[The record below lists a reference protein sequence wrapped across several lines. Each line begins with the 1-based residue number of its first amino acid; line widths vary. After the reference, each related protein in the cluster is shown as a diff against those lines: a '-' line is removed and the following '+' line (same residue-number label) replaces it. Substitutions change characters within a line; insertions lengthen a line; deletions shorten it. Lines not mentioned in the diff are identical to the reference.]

1 MRAVLSIVLF
11 SFGVN
16 AIAQTAPLIR
26 FGRGFAAEEQVWL
39 MSARPDLTPNQGKR
53 YQLKQIL
60 FQANPE
66 RFQAYLAGELD
77 AGTAPG
83 LAVIFARAQGMDM
96 KIVAN
101 VCLEA
106 GGNYFATTYMVK
118 DDGPIKSIKDLKGGT
133 VGVVGIKTATD
144 LWARAG
150 LINAGLVPDKD
161 TKVVPM
167 AFPVI
172 GDAVR
177 TGKVSAGTFVEP
189 FYSAE
194 MAKGD
199 KYFTTTYMVKDDGP
213 IKSVKDLKG
222 GTIGVVG
229 IKTATDLWARAGLI
243 NAGLVPDKDTKV
255 VPMAFPVIGDA
266 VRTGKVAAG
275 TFVEPF
281 YSSEMAKGGLRKL
294 FTAVDAVGYEHEL
307 LDIFFGEKFLK
318 AHPEAVRAFLA
329 DYVAVTKYYLA
340 NTEQAKR
347 DLHKAGFVRTPIEI
361 YLKNADWKRDA
372 NARVDVESLKKL
384 STFMHEK
391 LQWLDK
397 PVNVD
402 GMVDQSYLPR

>member
-1 MRAVLSIVLF
+1 VKTLVALLLGLF
-11 SFGVN
+11 TVN
-16 AIAQTAPLIR
+16 ALAQSAPLIR
-26 FGRGFAAEEQVWL
+26 LGRGFAAEEQVWL

-66 RFQAYLAGELD
+66 RFQAFLAGELD
-77 AGTAPG
+77 GGTAPG

-96 KIVAN
+96 KIVAS

-106 GGNYFATTYMVK
+106 KGDKYFTTTYMVK
-118 DDGPIKSIKDLKGGT
+118 EGGPVKSVKDLKGGT
-133 VGVVGIKTATD
+133 IAVVGIKTATD

-177 TGKVSAGTFVEP
+177 TDKVSAGTFVEP

-194 MAKGD
+194 
-199 KYFTTTYMVKDDGP
+199 
-213 IKSVKDLKG
+213 
-222 GTIGVVG
+222 
-229 IKTATDLWARAGLI
+229 R
-243 NAGLVPDKDTKV
+243 
-255 VPMAFPVIGDA
+255 
-266 VRTGKVAAG
+266 
-275 TFVEPF
+275 
-281 YSSEMAKGGLRKL
+281 AKGGLRPL
-294 FTAVDAVGYEHEL
+294 FTAVDAVGYDHEL

-318 AHPEAVRAFLA
+318 QHPEAVRAFLA
-329 DYVAVTKYYLA
+329 DYVAVTKYYLS
-340 NTEQAKR
+340 NMEQAKR
-347 DLHKAGFVRTPIEI
+347 DLHKAGFVKTPIDI
-361 YLKNADWKRDA
+361 YLKNADWKRDP

-402 GMVDQSYLPR
+402 SMVDQSYLPR

>member
-1 MRAVLSIVLF
+1 VTRIFLSALGLVFLG
-11 SFGVN
+11 S
-16 AIAQTAPLIR
+16 ALAQTAPLIR

-96 KIVAN
+96 KIVAS
-101 VCLEA
+101 VCMEAA
-106 GGNYFATTYMVK
+106 GGQYFSTTYMVK
-118 DDGPIKSIKDLKGGT
+118 DDGPIKTIKDLKGGT
-133 VGVVGIKTATD
+133 IGVVGIKTATD

-150 LINAGLVPDKD
+150 LINAGLAPDRD

-194 MAKGD
+194 MAKG
-199 KYFTTTYMVKDDGP
+199 
-213 IKSVKDLKG
+213 
-222 GTIGVVG
+222 
-229 IKTATDLWARAGLI
+229 
-243 NAGLVPDKDTKV
+243 
-255 VPMAFPVIGDA
+255 
-266 VRTGKVAAG
+266 
-275 TFVEPF
+275 
-281 YSSEMAKGGLRKL
+281 GLRKL
-294 FTAVDAVGYEHEL
+294 FTAVEAVGYDHEL

-318 AHPEAVRAFLA
+318 ANPDAVRAFLA

-347 DLHKAGFVRTPIEI
+347 DLHKAGFVRTPIDI
-361 YLKNADWKRDA
+361 YLKNADWKRDPD
-372 NARVDVESLKKL
+372 ARVNVESLKRL
-384 STFMHEK
+384 SQFMLDK
-391 LQWLDK
+391 LQWLEK

-402 GMVDQSYLPR
+402 GMVDLSYLPR

>member
-1 MRAVLSIVLF
+1 
-11 SFGVN
+11 
-16 AIAQTAPLIR
+16 
-26 FGRGFAAEEQVWL
+26 
-39 MSARPDLTPNQGKR
+39 MSARPDLAPNQGKR

-66 RFQAYLAGELD
+66 RFQAFLAGELD

-96 KIVAN
+96 KIVAS

-106 GGNYFATTYMVK
+106 KGDQYFTTTYMVK
-118 DDGPIKSIKDLKGGT
+118 EGGPVKTVKDLKGGT
-133 VGVVGIKTATD
+133 IAVVGIKTATD

-177 TGKVSAGTFVEP
+177 TDKVSAGTFVEP

-194 MAKGD
+194 
-199 KYFTTTYMVKDDGP
+199 
-213 IKSVKDLKG
+213 
-222 GTIGVVG
+222 
-229 IKTATDLWARAGLI
+229 R
-243 NAGLVPDKDTKV
+243 
-255 VPMAFPVIGDA
+255 
-266 VRTGKVAAG
+266 
-275 TFVEPF
+275 
-281 YSSEMAKGGLRKL
+281 AKGGLRTL
-294 FTAVDAVGYEHEL
+294 FTAVDAVGYDHEL

-318 AHPEAVRAFLA
+318 AHPDAVRAFLA

-340 NTEQAKR
+340 NMEQAKR
-347 DLHKAGFVRTPIEI
+347 DLHKAGFVKTPIDI
-361 YLKNADWKRDA
+361 YLKNADWKRDP

-384 STFMHEK
+384 ASSCTKSCSGST
-391 LQWLDK
+391 
-397 PVNVD
+397 
-402 GMVDQSYLPR
+402 SR

>member
-1 MRAVLSIVLF
+1 VKTALVFLTFIF
-11 SFGVN
+11 STNV
-16 AIAQTAPLIR
+16 IAQTAPLIR

-77 AGTAPG
+77 AGTGPG
-83 LAVIFARAQGMDM
+83 MAIIPARAQGMDI

-106 GGNYFATTYMVK
+106 GAPYFATTYMVK

-133 VGVVGIKTATD
+133 IGVVGIRTATD

-189 FYSAE
+189 FYSME
-194 MAKGD
+194 
-199 KYFTTTYMVKDDGP
+199 V
-213 IKSVKDLKG
+213 
-222 GTIGVVG
+222 
-229 IKTATDLWARAGLI
+229 
-243 NAGLVPDKDTKV
+243 
-255 VPMAFPVIGDA
+255 
-266 VRTGKVAAG
+266 
-275 TFVEPF
+275 
-281 YSSEMAKGGLRKL
+281 AKGGLRKL
-294 FTAVDAVGYEHEL
+294 FTAVEAVGYEHEL

-318 AHPEAVRAFLA
+318 ANPDAVRAFLA
-329 DYVAVTKYYLA
+329 DYVAVTRYYLA
-340 NTEQAKR
+340 NTAQAKS
-347 DLHKAGFVRTPIEI
+347 DLHKAGFVRTPLPF
-361 YLKNADWKRDA
+361 YLKTSDWKRTA
-372 NARVDVESLKKL
+372 SGRVDVDSLKKL
-384 STFMHEK
+384 SVLMLEK
-391 LQWLDK
+391 LQWLEK

-402 GMVDQSYLPR
+402 SMVDQSYLPR

>member
-1 MRAVLSIVLF
+1 MKAFVALVLGF
-11 SFGVN
+11 FAVN
-16 AIAQTAPLIR
+16 ALAQSAPLIR

-39 MSARPDLTPNQGKR
+39 MSARPDLASNQGKR

-66 RFQAYLAGELD
+66 RFQAFLAGELD

-96 KIVAN
+96 KIVAS

-106 GGNYFATTYMVK
+106 KGDKYFTTTYMVK
-118 DDGPIKSIKDLKGGT
+118 EGGPVKSVKDLKGGT
-133 VGVVGIKTATD
+133 IAVVGIKTATD

-177 TGKVSAGTFVEP
+177 TEKVSAGTFVDP

-194 MAKGD
+194 
-199 KYFTTTYMVKDDGP
+199 
-213 IKSVKDLKG
+213 
-222 GTIGVVG
+222 
-229 IKTATDLWARAGLI
+229 R
-243 NAGLVPDKDTKV
+243 
-255 VPMAFPVIGDA
+255 
-266 VRTGKVAAG
+266 
-275 TFVEPF
+275 
-281 YSSEMAKGGLRKL
+281 AKGGLRTL
-294 FTAVDAVGYEHEL
+294 FTAVDAVGYDHEL

-318 AHPEAVRAFLA
+318 QHPDAVRAFLA
-329 DYVAVTKYYLA
+329 DYVAVTKYYLS
-340 NTEQAKR
+340 NMEQAKR
-347 DLHKAGFVRTPIEI
+347 DLHKAGFVKTPIDI
-361 YLKNADWKRDA
+361 YLKNADWKRDP

-384 STFMHEK
+384 ATFMHEK

-397 PVNVD
+397 AVNVD
-402 GMVDQSYLPR
+402 SMVDQGFLPR